1 MNRSSIFKRKIDF
14 EKSHGSYLVDKD
26 TNDEYLDFFGQ
37 YATLTLSYNHPIFK
51 SHEYLDEISRVAHQK
66 ITNYCQMS
74 QQNLINYFVHSLL
87 KGFLPIITILALEL

>member
-37 YATLTLSYNHPIFK
+37 YATLTLGYNHPIFK
-51 SHEYLDEISRVAHQK
+51 SKNYLDEILLISHSRALPRIHQK
-66 ITNYCQMS
+66 
-74 QQNLINYFVHSLL
+74 LL
-87 KGFLPIITILALEL
+87 LAVLN